1 MFPHEEDEF
10 AQARGKKLTVD
21 QAGFAREFAM
31 NLQILI
37 DICRDRGITPV
48 LMTQANRI
56 KADPDPV
63 VAAYIGRYGQDTG
76 ISYRDFKE
84 LYDLFNDTIREAGR
98 KNGVLVIDL
107 ANEVPPDKEHLYD
120 MVHFNDA
127 GSRYAAGIIA
137 ARLKP
142 FIGEQ

>member
-1 MFPHEEDEF
+1 
-10 AQARGKKLTVD
+10 
-21 QAGFAREFAM
+21 M
-31 NLQILI
+31 NLQILV

-63 VAAYIGRYGQDTG
+63 VAAYIGRYGRDTG

-84 LYDLFNDTIREAGR
+84 LYDLFNDTIRQVAHR
-98 KNGVLVIDL
+98 NGVLVIDL
-107 ANEVPPDKEHLYD
+107 AREVPPDKEHLYD

-127 GSRYAAGIIA
+127 GSKFAAKIIA
-137 ARLKP
+137 AQLKP
-142 FIGEQ
+142 LVE

>member
-1 MFPHEEDEF
+1 
-10 AQARGKKLTVD
+10 
-21 QAGFAREFAM
+21 M
-31 NLQILI
+31 NLQIFI

-56 KADPDPV
+56 KSDPDPV

-76 ISYRDFKE
+76 ISYRNFKE
-84 LYDLFNDTIREAGR
+84 LYDLFNDTIREVGQ
-98 KNGVLVIDL
+98 KNGIMVIDL
-107 ANEVPPDKEHLYD
+107 AREVPPDREHLYD

-137 ARLKP
+137 ARLQP
-142 FIGEQ
+142 LVE